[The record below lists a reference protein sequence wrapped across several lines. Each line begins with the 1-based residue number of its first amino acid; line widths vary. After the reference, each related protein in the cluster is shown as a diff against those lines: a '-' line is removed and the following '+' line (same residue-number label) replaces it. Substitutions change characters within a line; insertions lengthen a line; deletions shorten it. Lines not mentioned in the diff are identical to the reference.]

1 MIVEEK
7 GTGFTIM
14 NIRVWSNFSKRQ
26 NSTGQPSAAA
36 GRNIN
41 CVLKESTSLRNPSFI
56 LDDPMPAITYVQA
69 FGNYYFVTDII
80 NMDAHRAEVAC
91 SIDVLATYRSSILG
105 YTAFVERSASNYDI
119 YLRDPALSSQQKY
132 AYDSMTNT
140 SLTDIFNQKGMY
152 VIPVMT
158 KRGGHSIYCTNTL
171 EFLKG
176 ILNSGCYNA
185 TDIAEWISSKVAA
198 SFDLDVYIGAIK
210 WMPMNLKY
218 IGMRIPNDQ
227 IAIGP
232 VMIKPEF
239 VDDDTVVNSVSA
251 TAATGVKVAIN
262 LPAPYFGDFRD
273 ADPDFVQYS
282 ITLPGIG
289 TAPIDPAF
297 IGSCIL
303 NGTPVYDQMA
313 IDISTGLI
321 THIIESSIN
330 YVKFCNFKGSIAVE
344 IPIGKARANTIE
356 TVAAF
361 VGGMSSAASSLAGGG
376 GSPGS
381 VISGVGQSILT
392 GLNVIKTGYCPQ
404 VSMIGGSGNHYDL
417 YLNCENISINRKVFG
432 SKQFPLS
439 VAGRPLMQNVTL
451 SSLSGFCQ
459 CGNASVPVNARD
471 ADRAEINAYLNSGFY
486 IE

>member
-1 MIVEEK
+1 M
-7 GTGFTIM
+7 TGNGEGIGITIM
-14 NIRVWSNFSKRQ
+14 NIRVWSSFTKRQ
-26 NSTGQPSAAA
+26 NSTKQPDASA
-36 GRNIN
+36 GTQVS
-41 CVLKESTSLRNPSFI
+41 CVLKEETSLRNPSFI
-56 LDDPMPAITYVQA
+56 LADPMPQITYVQA
-69 FGNYYFVTDII
+69 FGTYYFVTDII

-91 SIDVLATYRSSILG
+91 SLDVLATYRSSILS

-119 YLRDPALSSQQKY
+119 YMRDPALSSQQKY
-132 AYDSMTNT
+132 ISDTVTNT
-140 SLTDIFNQKGMY
+140 SVTDIFTQSGMY
-152 VIPVMT
+152 TIPVMT
-158 KRGGHSIYCTNTL
+158 KRGGHSIYCTNSL

-176 ILNSGCYNA
+176 ILNNGCYDA
-185 TDIAEWISSKVAA
+185 SDIADWISSKIAA

-210 WMPMNLKY
+210 WMPMNLSQ
-218 IGMRIPNDQ
+218 IGIVIPNTQ

-232 VMIKPEF
+232 VMIKEAF
-239 VDDDTVVNSVSA
+239 VPSGTLVKSVSA
-251 TAATGVKVAIN
+251 TAATGVRVAIN
-262 LPAPYFGDFRD
+262 LPAAYYGDFRD
-273 ADPDFVQYS
+273 ADPEFVQYS

-289 TAPIDPAF
+289 TAPLDPAF
-297 IGSCIL
+297 VGSCIL
-303 NGTPVYDQMA
+303 NGTALYDQMA
-313 IDISTGLI
+313 IDIATGLI
-321 THIIESSIN
+321 THIIETGSDS
-330 YVKFCNFKGSIAVE
+330 VKFCNFKGSIAVD

-356 TVAAF
+356 TIAAF
-361 VGGMSSAASSLAGGG
+361 VGGTSSAASNLAGGG
-376 GSPGS
+376 GNPGS
-381 VISGVGQSILT
+381 VISGVGQSIMT

-417 YLNCENISINRKVFG
+417 YLNCQNIRINRKVFG

>member
-1 MIVEEK
+1 MIGNGK
-7 GTGFTIM
+7 GIGITIM
-14 NIRVWSNFSKRQ
+14 NIRVWSSFSKRP
-26 NSTGQPSAAA
+26 NSTKQPAAA
-36 GRNIN
+36 DGRQIS
-41 CVLKESTSLRNPSFI
+41 CVLKEETSLRNPSFI
-56 LDDPMPAITYVQA
+56 LYDPMPSITYVQA

-80 NMDAHRAEVAC
+80 NIDAHRAEVAC
-91 SIDVLATYRSSILG
+91 SLDVLATYRSSILG

-119 YLRDPALSSQQKY
+119 YLRDPLLSSQQKY
-132 AYDSMTNT
+132 ISDTMTST
-140 SLTDIFNQKGMY
+140 ALTGIFAQAGMY

-176 ILNSGCYNA
+176 ILNSGCYDA

-210 WMPMNLKY
+210 WMPMN
-218 IGMRIPNDQ
+218 IAQVGIVIPNNQ

-239 VDDDTVVNSVSA
+239 VPDGTLVKSVSA
-251 TAATGVKVAIN
+251 TAATGVRVPIT
-262 LPAPYFGDFRD
+262 LPAAYYGDFRD
-273 ADPDFVQYS
+273 ADPEFVQYS

-289 TAPIDPAF
+289 TAPLDPAF
-297 IGSCIL
+297 VGSCIL
-303 NGTPVYDQMA
+303 NGTAIYDQMA
-313 IDISTGLI
+313 IDIATGLI
-321 THIIESSIN
+321 THIIETGTGA
-330 YVKFCNFKGSIAVE
+330 VKYCNFKGSIAVD

-356 TVAAF
+356 TIAAF
-361 VGGMSSAASSLAGGG
+361 IGGMSSAVSNLAGGG

-381 VISGVGQSILT
+381 VVSGVGDSLLT
-392 GLNVIKTGYCPQ
+392 GLSVIKSGYCPQ
-404 VSMIGGSGNHYDL
+404 VSMVGGSGNHYDL
-417 YLNCENISINRKVFG
+417 YLNCENIRINRKVFG
-432 SKQFPLS
+432 SKQFPLA
-439 VAGRPLMQNVTL
+439 VAGRPLMQNVQL
-451 SSLSGFCQ
+451 STLSGFCK

>member
-1 MIVEEK
+1 
-7 GTGFTIM
+7 M

-26 NSTGQPSAAA
+26 NSTLQPQASA
-36 GRNIN
+36 GTQIS
-41 CVLKESTSLRNPSFI
+41 CVLKEETSIRNPSFI
-56 LDDPMPAITYVQA
+56 LADPMPQITYVQA

-80 NMDAHRAEVAC
+80 NIDAHRAEVAC
-91 SIDVLATYRSSILG
+91 SIDVLATYKSYILG

-119 YLRDPALSSQQKY
+119 YMRDPALSSQQKY
-132 AYDSMTNT
+132 ESDTVTNT
-140 SLTDIFNQKGMY
+140 SLTDVFSQAGMY
-152 VIPVMT
+152 TIPVMT

-176 ILNSGCYNA
+176 ILNNGCYNA
-185 TDIAEWISSKVAA
+185 TDIAEWISSKIAA

-210 WMPMNLKY
+210 WMPMNLAQ
-218 IGMRIPNDQ
+218 IGITIPNDQ

-232 VMIKPEF
+232 VMIKSAYVPNGTL
-239 VDDDTVVNSVSA
+239 VKSVAA
-251 TAATGVKVAIN
+251 TAATGVRIAIN
-262 LPAPYFGDFRD
+262 LPAAYYGDFRD
-273 ADPDFVQYS
+273 ADPEFVQYS

-303 NGTPVYDQMA
+303 NGTTLYDQMA
-313 IDISTGLI
+313 IDIATGLI
-321 THIIESSIN
+321 THIIETGSSS
-330 YVKFCNFKGSIAVE
+330 VKFCNFKGSIAVD

-356 TVAAF
+356 TIAAF
-361 VGGMSSAASSLAGGG
+361 VGGTSSAASNLAGGG
-376 GSPGS
+376 GSAGS
-381 VISGVGQSILT
+381 VISGVGQSIMT

-417 YLNCENISINRKVFG
+417 YLNCENIRINRKVFG

-439 VAGRPLMQNVTL
+439 VAGRPLMQNVQL
-451 SSLSGFCQ
+451 STLSGFCQ